1 MHISKKDLKRMNQQI
16 GLYNPELH
24 KDSCGVGFVAD
35 FTGKKSRKIIDYG
48 LEIIKRIEHRGAVGA
63 DPETGDGAGIQIQI
77 PDKFF
82 RKVLDPIGIQLP
94 AYGRYAVGFFYMP
107 RKKTL
112 REKVQNIIE
121 KVVEDEGQRFLGW
134 REVPINEQYCGELA
148 KKNIAIFYARL
159 YRS

>member
-1 MHISKKDLKRMNQQI
+1 MHISKKDLERMNQQI

-94 AYGRYAVGFFYMP
+94 AYGRYAVGFFFTCLEKKHYE
-107 RKKTL
+107 RKFKIL
-112 REKVQNIIE
+112 S
-121 KVVEDEGQRFLGW
+121 
-134 REVPINEQYCGELA
+134 
-148 KKNIAIFYARL
+148 KK
-159 YRS
+159 

>member
-1 MHISKKDLKRMNQQI
+1 MNQQI

-35 FTGKKSRKIIDYG
+35 FTEKKSRKIIDYG

-94 AYGRYAVGFFYMP
+94 AYGRYAVGFFLHASKKNITRESSKYY
-107 RKKTL
+107 RKSRRRRRTKIFRLERSSHKRTIL
-112 REKVQNIIE
+112 
-121 KVVEDEGQRFLGW
+121 W
-134 REVPINEQYCGELA
+134 RIS